1 MKRGCHFFFRI
12 CTILRVVPRY
22 QNMFIIDSNREAI
35 AQLCKSHGV
44 SALSV
49 FGSVLTERFNSES
62 DIDFLVSFKSLPL
75 ELYADN
81 FFSFQNALSELLKR
95 EVDLIEDKAIR
106 NPVFRNNVDRTK
118 VLVYGRV

>member
-1 MKRGCHFFFRI
+1 
-12 CTILRVVPRY
+12 
-22 QNMFIIDSNREAI
+22 MFIIDSNREAI

-49 FGSVLTERFNSES
+49 FGSVLTEWFNSES